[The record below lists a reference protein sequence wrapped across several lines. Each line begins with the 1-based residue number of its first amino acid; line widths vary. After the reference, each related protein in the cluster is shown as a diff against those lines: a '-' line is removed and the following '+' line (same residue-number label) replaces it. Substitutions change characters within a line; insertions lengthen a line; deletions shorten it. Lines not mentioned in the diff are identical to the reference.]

1 MGRTVPSFRLSQFY
15 EESEWKP
22 FRNALDRPDRKEFDR
37 IFAASRLYVS
47 ACSYATRPVR
57 IQAIFMAVAF
67 HHHKQ
72 LAEIAEKAG
81 IPLEEENEPVSR

>member
-1 MGRTVPSFRLSQFY
+1 MGRTIPSFRLSQLY

-37 IFAASRLYVS
+37 MFAASRLYVS

-57 IQAIFMAVAF
+57 IHAIFIAMAF

-81 IPLEEENEPVSR
+81 IPLEAADEPVSR

>member
-1 MGRTVPSFRLSQFY
+1 MGRTVPSFRLSQLY

-47 ACSYATRPVR
+47 VCSYATRPVR

>member
-1 MGRTVPSFRLSQFY
+1 MGRTIPSFRLSQLY

-22 FRNALDRPDRKEFDR
+22 FRNALDKHDRKEFDR
-37 IFAASRLYVS
+37 MFAASRLYVS
-47 ACSYATRPVR
+47 ACSYAIRPVR

-72 LAEIAEKAG
+72 LTEIAERAD
-81 IPLEEENEPVSR
+81 IPLEEEHEPVS

>member
-22 FRNALDRPDRKEFDR
+22 FRNALDKPDRKEFDR
-37 IFAASRLYVS
+37 MFAASRLYVS

-81 IPLEEENEPVSR
+81 SPLEEENEPVSR

>member
-1 MGRTVPSFRLSQFY
+1 MGRTIPSFRLSQLY
-15 EESEWKP
+15 EESEWKS

-37 IFAASRLYVS
+37 MFATSRLYVS

-67 HHHKQ
+67 HHHRQ

-81 IPLEEENEPVSR
+81 IHLEAADEPVS